1 MQQINIYFVGPMGAG
16 KTTIGRRVAEMLG
29 YEFVDLDHE
38 IEEQTGASVGLV
50 FEIEGEAGFRL
61 RETKA
66 LRDSCARRGILLATG
81 GGVILKEENRDVLA
95 GTGFVVYLRTSVDQQ
110 IRRLRQDKQRP
121 LLQTAN
127 RRRKLNE
134 MADFRNPL
142 YESVADITVDTGG
155 RSMHAAAK
163 RIAATIQEAV
173 KPSC

>member
-16 KTTIGRRVAEMLG
+16 KTTIGRRVAELLG

-38 IEEQTGASVGLV
+38 IEEQTGASVSLV

-66 LRDSCARRGILLATG
+66 LKDLCERKGVLLATG
-81 GGVILKEENRDVLA
+81 GGVVLREENRDVLSSS
-95 GTGFVVYLRTSVDQQ
+95 GLVVYLRTSVDQQ

-121 LLQTAN
+121 LLQTPN
-127 RRRKLNE
+127 RRRKLRE
-134 MADFRNPL
+134 MADLRNPL
-142 YESVADITVDTGG
+142 YESVCDITVDTGG
-155 RSMHAAAK
+155 RSMHVAAK
-163 RIAATIQEAV
+163 RIAATIEAAL